1 MTGELRRDVLLPLIV
16 LMSIVVLSSA
26 GTVALLARTAPT
38 VERIMSENVYSLEA
52 TEQMLAVVAHGTA
65 TDGERRQF
73 AAALE
78 RAEGNITEDSERASL
93 SEVRKQMDASLA
105 GDISARDD
113 LIQSLRDVGD
123 INRAAVIRGEDEAT
137 RLGYA
142 SAWAA
147 VFLGAISFAWGL
159 AAVRRAR
166 ARLINPLHEV
176 AAVLEAARAGDR
188 YRRCKRIPAPAELE
202 RIMAGVDDLLD
213 ARALRRWA
221 DEPSPRQL
229 TDRIVLVFLLEQ
241 KQGPAFVLGADGSVE
256 ASNSA
261 GLEQLQGED
270 SDVQKRLKEAV
281 AAEAPPDDIRLCQ
294 IEGVDRWI
302 AEVAA

>member
-1 MTGELRRDVLLPLIV
+1 MTRELRRDVLLPLIV
-16 LMSIVVLSSA
+16 LMAIVVLTVA

-38 VERIMSENVYSLEA
+38 IERIMSENVYSLEA
-52 TEQMLAVVAHGTA
+52 AEEMLAVVARGPA
-65 TDGERRQF
+65 SDEEGRQF
-73 AAALE
+73 EAALE
-78 RAEGNITEDSERASL
+78 RAEGNITEDSERTSL
-93 SEVRKQMDASLA
+93 TEVRRQMGAALA
-105 GDISARDD
+105 GDISAKDD
-113 LIQSLRDVGD
+113 VIRSLRDVGD
-123 INRAAVIRGEDEAT
+123 VNRAAVIRGDDEAT

-166 ARLINPLHEV
+166 TRLIGPLHEV

-221 DEPSPRQL
+221 DEPSPKQL
-229 TDRIVLVFLLEQ
+229 SDRAVLVHLLEQ
-241 KQGPAFVLGADGSVE
+241 KEGPAYVLGADGGVE
-256 ASNSA
+256 ASNHA
-261 GLEQLQGED
+261 GLEQLQREE
-270 SDVQKRLKEAV
+270 SDVKERLK
-281 AAEAPPDDIRLCQ
+281 AAIAADAPPDDIHLSHVN
-294 IEGVDRWI
+294 GADRWI
-302 AEVAA
+302 AELS

>member
-1 MTGELRRDVLLPLIV
+1 MTRELRRDVLLPLIV
-16 LMSIVVLSSA
+16 LMAIVVLTSA

-38 VERIMSENVYSLEA
+38 IERIMSENVYSLEA
-52 TEQMLAVVAHGTA
+52 TEEMLAVIAHGPA
-65 TDGERRQF
+65 TDGERLQF
-73 AAALE
+73 EAALK

-93 SEVRKQMDASLA
+93 SEVRTQMNAALSGEIA
-105 GDISARDD
+105 ARDD
-113 LIQSLRDVGD
+113 VIQSLRDVGNV
-123 INRAAVIRGEDEAT
+123 NRGAVIRGDDEAT

-221 DEPSPRQL
+221 DEPGAKQL
-229 TDRIVLVFLLEQ
+229 ADRSVLVFLLEQ
-241 KQGPAFVLGADGSVE
+241 KQGPAFVLGTDGSVE
-256 ASNSA
+256 ASNQA
-261 GLEQLQGED
+261 GLKTLQGEE

-281 AAEAPPDDIRLCQ
+281 AAEAPPDDIRLAH
-294 IEGVDRWI
+294 IEGADRWI
-302 AEVAA
+302 AELV